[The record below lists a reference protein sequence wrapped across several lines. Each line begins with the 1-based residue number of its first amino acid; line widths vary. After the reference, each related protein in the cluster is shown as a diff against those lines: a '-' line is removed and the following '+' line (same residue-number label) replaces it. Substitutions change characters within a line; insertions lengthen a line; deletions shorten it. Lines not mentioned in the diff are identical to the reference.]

1 MSELIP
7 ITLLLPYLDK
17 GFRLF
22 DDNYSSNSL
31 KPLSRYGSSS
41 VIGISSDIR
50 NSGIASYL
58 LEHKT
63 TLIGTVHEIR
73 RELANAVLERGK

>member
-7 ITLLLPYLDK
+7 ITLLLPYLEK

-22 DDNYSSNSL
+22 DDNYYTT
-31 KPLSRYGSSS
+31 PR
-41 VIGISSDIR
+41 
-50 NSGIASYL
+50 IASYL

-63 TLIGTVHEIR
+63 TLIGTVREIR
-73 RELANAVLERGK
+73 RELANAELEHGK